1 MTDASSSPQSSGPR
15 RLICPQCK
23 ARYVPTRNVVGRRIK
38 CRHCG
43 HVWRDTSKTIQEI
56 TGALEQA
63 AAPWQQIGSTV
74 LNAADHASTVA
85 GLVRDLLPTPQAPPG
100 EWVGRTLGK
109 YRIKSVLGQGAMG
122 NVYEAVDP
130 TLDRVVAIK
139 MLPRR
144 METTRESIGLR
155 MFLQEARIA
164 AKLQHPNIVTIHEV
178 DQQDGL
184 YYFVMEHVQGVTL
197 GHLVESAGPLPANQ
211 AIYIIAH
218 AARALAAG
226 HALGVVHRDVKP
238 GNIMIDRR
246 GQVKVTDFG
255 LADLSTVEGVAEL
268 SEKALGTP
276 GWISPEVA
284 RGEKATPAS
293 DIYGL
298 GLVAYYALT
307 KQRLVRAAT
316 RSAMVRMQAK
326 AKSIRAA
333 DLPPGW
339 PPRLRDAI
347 VQCLQA
353 DPADRYQ
360 SADALAADLLRA
372 LAPSGQDITLLLDAA
387 QSTHSRRWL
396 SREAI
401 FAVAGAA
408 ATALF
413 IAFLWWLLY

>member
-1 MTDASSSPQSSGPR
+1 MSDASSSPQSSGPR

-43 HVWRDTSKTIQEI
+43 HVWRDTSKTIREI

-63 AAPWQQIGSTV
+63 AEPWQQIGSTV

-85 GLVRDLLPTPQAPPG
+85 GLVKDLVPTPQAPPG
-100 EWVGRTLGK
+100 EWVGRMLGK

-122 NVYEAVDP
+122 NVYEAIDP

-144 METTRESIGLR
+144 MEPDRETIGLR

-184 YYFVMEHVQGVTL
+184 HYFVMERVQGVTL

-226 HALGVVHRDVKP
+226 HALGIVHRDVKP

-255 LADLSTVEGVAEL
+255 LADVATVEGIAEL

-307 KQRLVRAAT
+307 KQRLIRAAT
-316 RSAMVRMQAK
+316 RSGMVRMQAE
-326 AKSIRAA
+326 AKSIRAG
-333 DLPPGW
+333 DVPPGW
-339 PPRLRDAI
+339 PPRLRDVI

-360 SADALAADLLRA
+360 SAESLAADLLRA
-372 LAPSGQDITLLLDAA
+372 LAPSGQDVTLLLDVAR
-387 QSTHSRRWL
+387 STRSRRLL
-396 SREAI
+396 SREAT

>member
-1 MTDASSSPQSSGPR
+1 MDTASTPSDTPQPR
-15 RLICPQCK
+15 RLVCPQCK
-23 ARYVPTRNVVGRRIK
+23 ARYVPTRNVIGRRIK

-85 GLVRDLLPTPQAPPG
+85 GLVKDLLPTPQAPPG
-100 EWVGRTLGK
+100 EWVGRMLGK

-144 METTRESIGLR
+144 MDASRETIGLR

-184 YYFVMEHVQGVTL
+184 YYFVMERVQGVTL

-307 KQRLVRAAT
+307 KQRLIRAAT
-316 RSAMVRMQAK
+316 RSAMVRMQAE

-333 DLPPGW
+333 NLPPGW
-339 PPRLRDAI
+339 PPRLRDVI

-360 SADALAADLLRA
+360 SAEALAADLLRA
-372 LAPSGQDITLLLDAA
+372 LAPSGQDVTLLLDDAR
-387 QSTHSRRWL
+387 STRSRRWL

-408 ATALF
+408 ATALL

>member
-387 QSTHSRRWL
+387 QSTHPRRWL